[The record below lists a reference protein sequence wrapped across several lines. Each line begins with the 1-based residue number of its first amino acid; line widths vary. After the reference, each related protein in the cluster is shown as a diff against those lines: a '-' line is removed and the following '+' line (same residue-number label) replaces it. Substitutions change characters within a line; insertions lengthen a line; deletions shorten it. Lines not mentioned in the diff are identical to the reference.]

1 MADGRTPE
9 GGRPRPHRPP
19 LRLARRSAPLGAA
32 GRLGGEVAAARAPG
46 RVLRSAT
53 RLTAR
58 PAAPPPAPAAPE
70 RPSTGVARAPAA
82 PAAPPNPRAG
92 IPAGMSAW
100 QAAWILEG
108 DAGKAAQLSALPNAD
123 DAQRAKLQRS
133 RGARILEGPAT
144 GHAEAVAKPESSSDE
159 PPAPPSVARTPT
171 DPKSIPNVPVGP
183 IQVEV
188 SDVP

>member
-1 MADGRTPE
+1 MADERTPE
-9 GGRPRPHRPP
+9 GGAPRPHRPP

-32 GRLGGEVAAARAPG
+32 GRLGGEVAAARVPG
-46 RVLRSAT
+46 RVLRSAN

-58 PAAPPPAPAAPE
+58 PAAPPPAPAEPQ

-108 DAGKAAQLSALPNAD
+108 DAGKAP
-123 DAQRAKLQRS
+123 
-133 RGARILEGPAT
+133 
-144 GHAEAVAKPESSSDE
+144 
-159 PPAPPSVARTPT
+159 
-171 DPKSIPNVPVGP
+171 
-183 IQVEV
+183 
-188 SDVP
+188 